1 MSAREYRHLLLQ
13 RWWVVALS
21 IFLVG
26 LGAVAV
32 TVFTPP
38 VYQARALVQ
47 VDIPA
52 TDTSVLV
59 GVTKLVYTQAQLA
72 TSDAVLKDAASRT
85 PGLTPARLRAS
96 VSATPLAN
104 ENIIQIT
111 AHDSLPS
118 SAVTMANDV
127 ALSLV
132 SVQVTAMRYNN
143 ATALQPLQDA
153 VRSTSNAIEVASMQL
168 SALTSTKGADA
179 AQIATLQARLATLQ
193 SQLTQD
199 QTALSAAQTAQAKQ
213 AYYMHVA
220 QGAQSD
226 VGQARS
232 VTLINGAAGIA
243 FGLLLGVFAVLVQDL
258 VSQRIRSA
266 DEVERL
272 MNAPV
277 LSEAPPEALT
287 EDALLAALRG
297 RIQPHPGFERL
308 TTALTFLSVERPLRT
323 VAVMRAQ
330 DSADVSKS
338 GIAGGLAVSQ
348 AVGGIYTLVLDAD
361 LASPSQHALFGVS
374 DTPGVTDAILFYHT
388 KGASPAEFQPF
399 CLAPANV
406 NLPTLRVVPAGAKA
420 PNSTQLLKS
429 RAMKT
434 MYDAAAAT
442 AVQAIV
448 LNAPALTGRSAAPA
462 VSALADGAI
471 LVVDSA
477 TTRRFHLLR
486 ARHRIEN
493 AGIHLLG
500 CVFVDGGS
508 QALSGKSLRDGRAAY
523 AAAPSH
529 QPSAQQDER
538 REGVSAYPFD
548 RS

>member
-1 MSAREYRHLLLQ
+1 MSAREYRDLLLR
-13 RWWVVALS
+13 RWWVVGLS
-21 IFLVG
+21 ILLVG
-26 LGAVAV
+26 MGAIAV

-47 VDIPA
+47 VDIPS
-52 TDTSVLV
+52 TDTSVIV

-85 PGLTPARLRAS
+85 PGLTVDQLRAS

-111 AHDSLPS
+111 AHDALPS
-118 SAVTMANDV
+118 AAVIMANDV

-132 SVQVTAMRYNN
+132 SVQVTAMRFNN

-153 VRSTSNAIEVASMQL
+153 VRSDSNAIEVASIQL
-168 SALTSTKGADA
+168 SALTATRGADPT
-179 AQIATLQARLATLQ
+179 QIATLQARLATLQ
-193 SQLTQD
+193 NQLTQD
-199 QTALSAAQTAQAKQ
+199 QTALIAAQTTQVKQ

-226 VGQARS
+226 VSQARS
-232 VTLINGAAGIA
+232 VTLINGAAGVA
-243 FGLLLGVFAVLVQDL
+243 FGLLLGVFAVLVQDM

-277 LSEAPPEALT
+277 LSETPPEALT
-287 EDALLAALRG
+287 ESALLAAIQG

-308 TTALTFLSVERPLRT
+308 TAALTFLNVEQPLRI
-323 VAVMRAQ
+323 VAVTRAH
-330 DSADVSKS
+330 DSDDVSKS
-338 GIAGGLAVSQ
+338 SIAGGLAVSQ
-348 AVGGIYTLVLDAD
+348 AVGGKYTLVVDAD
-361 LASPSQHALFGVS
+361 LTSPSQDALFGVS
-374 DTPGVTDAILFYHT
+374 ATPGVSDAILFYHT
-388 KGASPAEFQPF
+388 NGASPADFQRF
-399 CLAPANV
+399 CLAPTTV

-420 PNSTQLLKS
+420 PNAPQLLKS
-429 RAMKT
+429 RAMET

-442 AVQAIV
+442 AVQTIV
-448 LNAPALTGRSAAPA
+448 LNAPAVTGRSAAPE
-462 VSALADGAI
+462 VSALADGTI

-477 TTRRFHLLR
+477 TTRRYHLLR

-493 AGIHLLG
+493 AGIYLLG
-500 CVFVDGGS
+500 CVFVSGGS
-508 QALSGKSLRDGRAAY
+508 QALSGKSQGNGQAARIS
-523 AAAPSH
+523 APSTH
-529 QPSAQQDER
+529 PSAQQNER
-538 REGVSAYPFD
+538 REGVPAYPFD